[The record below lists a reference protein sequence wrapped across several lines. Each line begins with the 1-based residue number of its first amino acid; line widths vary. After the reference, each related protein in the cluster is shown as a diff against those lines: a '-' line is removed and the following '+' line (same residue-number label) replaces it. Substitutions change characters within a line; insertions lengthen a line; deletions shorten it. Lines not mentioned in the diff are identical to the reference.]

1 VHAHAL
7 PAGSLLALYT
17 DGLVESTRDV
27 LEGERR
33 LHAALLDPTFA
44 EAEDPAKML
53 HDLILAGGSRDDV
66 AILTVAIH

>member
-1 VHAHAL
+1 L

-17 DGLVESTRDV
+17 DGLIESTHDI

-33 LHAALLDPTFA
+33 LHAALLEPALA

-53 HDLILAGGSRDDV
+53 HELILVDGSRDDV
-66 AILTVAIH
+66 AILTIEIR